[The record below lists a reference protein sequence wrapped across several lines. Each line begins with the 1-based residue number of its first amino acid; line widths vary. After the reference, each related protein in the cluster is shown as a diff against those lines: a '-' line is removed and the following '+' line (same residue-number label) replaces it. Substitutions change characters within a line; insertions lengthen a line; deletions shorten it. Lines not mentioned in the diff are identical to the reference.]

1 MKDFN
6 ENILSGDGVM
16 GNAVLFQVF
25 FFKKTPI
32 SFLKLVFW

>member
-16 GNAVLFQVF
+16 GNAVLFQF
-25 FFKKTPI
+25 FFLRKH
-32 SFLKLVFW
+32 LLVS

>member
-1 MKDFN
+1 MKIFSL
-6 ENILSGDGVM
+6 EMGLWAMLS
-16 GNAVLFQVF
+16 LFSF